1 MQPLLGSP
9 RDFADAGVLTVLAP
23 PQLAAELWRAC
34 VVMSRLDQ
42 QAPGMLGARLGDPA
56 LATPLVGGPLGR
68 GDAQMAGEQLRL
80 AKAREVADLSADSR
94 RRERVDASKAAEA
107 RDQLGIGALGHQ
119 LADRSIEH
127 SASLREAV
135 DGDQVVDEARLGRE
149 I

>member
-1 MQPLLGSP
+1 
-9 RDFADAGVLTVLAP
+9 
-23 PQLAAELWRAC
+23 
-34 VVMSRLDQ
+34 
-42 QAPGMLGARLGDPA
+42 
-56 LATPLVGGPLGR
+56 
-68 GDAQMAGEQLRL
+68 MAGEQLRL
-80 AKAREVADLSADSR
+80 AKAREVADLGADSR

-149 I
+149 VCKAQGLKASGDEPRSSFVPAPESEARDGAGAWRGGGGRA